1 MRDTHFLK
9 SLIFSDF
16 WFVCFQKSVKTPPDS
31 KIEILKNWERAGVAQ
46 DKYIRRTGLFFEKNH
61 SCVPGVH
68 IFSLVKKKCDTDLDK
83 MFFFFFWKF
92 PQYLYSHFPKKKK
105 KFCLYMSHTFSFFLL
120 FLGNISRV
128 VISKKKEHLIHIR
141 IPLFLSNEKMFT
153 PLNSKIFW
161 RFAQDRMGINL
172 TISPD
177 ICMTF
182 FY

>member
-105 KFCLYMSHTFSFFLL
+105 EILFIYVSHFFFLSSFFGKHKSCSD
-120 FLGNISRV
+120 FQKKKNISS
-128 VISKKKEHLIHIR
+128 ISVYHFFFLMKKCL
-141 IPLFLSNEKMFT
+141 P
-153 PLNSKIFW
+153 P
-161 RFAQDRMGINL
+161 
-172 TISPD
+172 
-177 ICMTF
+177 
-182 FY
+182 